1 MGQKFSK
8 MKKYCNLHIVT
19 YNYNNNNS
27 NLSNNILENFIN
39 NFLNKD
45 VIICIQDI
53 NHDIKINK
61 LNNFYSEN
69 LKLLILTNLNILKKE
84 HHFYD
89 SNNYNLLNKNLYGFQ
104 HLKLCYHKIKLN
116 IYNTEIIPDE
126 IQQIDFDKIRNKQV
140 KELFDYICK
149 SNDRI
154 HLVVGTFFEYD
165 NNIKEL
171 INISEINNL
180 ITNFNNNKQE
190 SYIFA
195 YTKNIVNNIDDINNY
210 LKNKYH
216 MRVVNHKIY
225 NLEIDEYCPFEVILK
240 IEKINIII

>member
-1 MGQKFSK
+1 MGLSYSK
-8 MKKYCNLHIVT
+8 IKKYSDLHIVT

-27 NLSNNILENFIN
+27 NLSNNILLNFIN
-39 NFLNKD
+39 NFVDKD

-53 NHDIKINK
+53 NHNIKNNK

-69 LKLLILTNLNILKKE
+69 LKLLILTNLDILKKV
-84 HHFYD
+84 HYIYD
-89 SNNYNLLNKNLYGFQ
+89 SNDYNLLNKNLYGFQ
-104 HLKLCYHKIKLN
+104 HLKLCYNNIKLN
-116 IYNTEIIPDE
+116 IYNTEIIPDQ
-126 IQQIDFDKIRNKQV
+126 IKQIDFESIRDKQV
-140 KELFDYICK
+140 KELFDYICLSK
-149 SNDRI
+149 DKM
-154 HLVVGTFFEYD
+154 HLIVGTFFDYK

-171 INISEINNL
+171 INISEIKNL
-180 ITNFNNNKQE
+180 ITNFNNIKQE

-195 YTKNIVNNIDDINNY
+195 YSKNIVNNIDNINDY

-225 NLEIDEYCPFEVILK
+225 KLEIDEYCPFELVLK

>member
-1 MGQKFSK
+1 MGLTYSK
-8 MKKYCNLHIVT
+8 TKKYSDLHIVT

-27 NLSNNILENFIN
+27 NLSNNILLNFIN
-39 NFLNKD
+39 NFMNKD

-53 NHDIKINK
+53 NHNIKNDK

-69 LKLLILTNLNILKKE
+69 LKLLILTNLNILKKKD
-84 HHFYD
+84 HVYD
-89 SNNYNLLNKNLYGFQ
+89 SNEYNLLNKNLYGFQ
-104 HLKLCYHKIKLN
+104 HLKLCYNKLKLN
-116 IYNTEIIPDE
+116 IYNTETIPDQ
-126 IQQIDFDKIRNKQV
+126 IQQIDFENIRDKQV

-154 HLVVGTFFEYD
+154 HLVVGTFFDY
-165 NNIKEL
+165 NNKIKEL

-180 ITNFNNNKQE
+180 ITNFNNEKQE

-195 YTKNIVNNIDDINNY
+195 YSKNIVNNIENINNY

-225 NLEIDEYCPFEVILK
+225 NLEIDEYYPFEIVLK
-240 IEKINIII
+240 IERINIII